1 MGGAL
6 MPCSLQDPAGCVG
19 DVVGSAAS
27 AVAGSAVDKL
37 VESCAHA
44 VESALKVVTSAWLS
58 VPSPSPTSST
68 VTTMQQNL
76 EWVTLLVAAVGMLVA
91 IVRMGVTSNLAEG
104 VGLARMYLAMV
115 VVTGCGGV
123 VVASLIQAGDAA
135 APWFVERATG
145 AGYSDGTATLIT
157 AAMLQGT
164 GQAMGL
170 VMGLIAL
177 IASLF
182 QIAFMFVRGALL
194 IVLMAMLPTIAAG
207 TATEAG
213 MLRFKRVCAWI
224 FACVIYKPVAAIIYA
239 IGFLQIKG
247 DPAADLNGLD
257 DVARSTYDLVLGTII
272 IILAVLALPALIR
285 FVAPVADRVGGSSFS
300 PGAALGS
307 VATGAVVVTGVIATG
322 GAAAPAAGAAA
333 GSGAAGGGTA
343 AMATGAAGSA
353 GAGGQAAGAARGGAG
368 PSGGTGGTGSTG
380 PAGPQGDPG
389 GQGPS
394 GATPGTAPRG
404 SGSPSGASGAR
415 IAQGA
420 TGAGGST
427 ASRAEHVAGDVS
439 GTDRD
444 DGASGAREGGRS

>member
-1 MGGAL
+1 
-6 MPCSLQDPAGCVG
+6 MPPCNPLHPVTCAG
-19 DVVGSAAS
+19 DAAGSVAG

-37 VESCAHA
+37 VESFAHA

-135 APWFVERATG
+135 APWFVERAYG
-145 AGYSDGTATLIT
+145 ADYSSGTATLIT

-333 GSGAAGGGTA
+333 GGGAAGGGTA

-368 PSGGTGGTGSTG
+368 PSGGTGGMGSAG

-420 TGAGGST
+420 AGAGGST

>member
-1 MGGAL
+1 M
-6 MPCSLQDPAGCVG
+6 
-19 DVVGSAAS
+19 
-27 AVAGSAVDKL
+27 AGSAVDKL
-37 VESCAHA
+37 VESFAHA

>member
-1 MGGAL
+1 
-6 MPCSLQDPAGCVG
+6 MPQCDPKNPLSCIG
-19 DVVGSAAS
+19 DAVGSAAG

-37 VESCAHA
+37 VESFAHA
-44 VESALKVVTSAWLS
+44 VESALKVVTTGWLS

-91 IVRMGVTSNLAEG
+91 IVRMGVTSNLVEG
-104 VGLARMYLAMV
+104 VGLGRMYLVMV
-115 VVTGCGGV
+115 VVTGCGGL

-135 APWFVERATG
+135 APWFVERAYG
-145 AGYSDGTATLIT
+145 ADYSAGTATLIT
-157 AAMLQGT
+157 AGMLQGT

-170 VMGLIAL
+170 VMGLLAL

-207 TATEAG
+207 TATESG

-247 DPAADLNGLD
+247 DPAADLEGLD
-257 DVARSTYDLVLGTII
+257 EVARSTYDLVLGTII
-272 IILAVLALPALIR
+272 IVLAVLALPALIR
-285 FVAPVADRVGGSSFS
+285 FLAPVADRVGGSSFS

-333 GSGAAGGGTA
+333 GGGAAGGGSA
-343 AMATGAAGSA
+343 AMATGAAGTA
-353 GAGGQAAGAARGGAG
+353 GQAAGAARGGSG
-368 PSGGTGGTGSTG
+368 PAGGTGSSGPTGAQGEPGAQG
-380 PAGPQGDPG
+380 PAGAGTVAP
-389 GQGPS
+389 
-394 GATPGTAPRG
+394 ATAG
-404 SGSPSGASGAR
+404 SGSASGAR
-415 IAQGA
+415 IAQGV
-420 TGAGGST
+420 TGAGISAT
-427 ASRAEHVAGDVS
+427 SRTEHVAGDVS

-444 DGASGAREGGRS
+444 DGASGAGQGGRS

>member
-1 MGGAL
+1 
-6 MPCSLQDPAGCVG
+6 MPPCNPLHPVTCAG
-19 DVVGSAAS
+19 DAAGSVAG

-37 VESCAHA
+37 VESFAHA

-135 APWFVERATG
+135 APWFVERAYG
-145 AGYSDGTATLIT
+145 ADYSSGTATLIT

-285 FVAPVADRVGGSSFS
+285 FVAPVADRVGGSSLS

-307 VATGAVVVTGVIATG
+307 VPTGAVVVTRVIATG
-322 GAAAPAAGAAA
+322 RASAPAAGPPPVVAPPAAA
-333 GSGAAGGGTA
+333 LPRWPPAPPEAQGPAVRQRAPPA
-343 AMATGAAGSA
+343 EELARPAEPEAWDRLAQPDLRATPEDRVPVGPLLEPRRADPVLLLEHRAPASLKA
-353 GAGGQAAGAARGGAG
+353 RPARAARPLHAQ
-368 PSGGTGGTGSTG
+368 ST
-380 PAGPQGDPG
+380 
-389 GQGPS
+389 
-394 GATPGTAPRG
+394 
-404 SGSPSGASGAR
+404 SPV
-415 IAQGA
+415 
-420 TGAGGST
+420 T
-427 ASRAEHVAGDVS
+427 
-439 GTDRD
+439 
-444 DGASGAREGGRS
+444 

>member
-1 MGGAL
+1 
-6 MPCSLQDPAGCVG
+6 MPQCSPKNPLSCIGDAAGS
-19 DVVGSAAS
+19 VVGS
-27 AVAGSAVDKL
+27 VAGSAVDKL
-37 VESCAHA
+37 VESFAHA

-104 VGLARMYLAMV
+104 VGLARMYLVMV
-115 VVTGCGGV
+115 VVTGCGGMI
-123 VVASLIQAGDAA
+123 VASLIQAGDAA
-135 APWFVERATG
+135 APWFVERAYG
-145 AGYSDGTATLIT
+145 ADYSSGTATLIT

-170 VMGLIAL
+170 VMGLLAL

-207 TATEAG
+207 TATESG

-247 DPAADLNGLD
+247 DPAAELEGLD

-272 IILAVLALPALIR
+272 IVLAVLALPALIR

-333 GSGAAGGGTA
+333 GGGAVGGGSA
-343 AMATGAAGSA
+343 AMATGAAGTAGSA
-353 GAGGQAAGAARGGAG
+353 GQAAGAARGGSG
-368 PSGGTGGTGSTG
+368 PAGGTGSSG
-380 PAGPQGDPG
+380 PAGARGEPG
-389 GQGPS
+389 SQGPA
-394 GATPGTAPRG
+394 GAPATAG
-404 SGSPSGASGAR
+404 SGSASGAR
-415 IAQGA
+415 IAQGL
-420 TGAGGST
+420 TGAGGSA
-427 ASRAEHVAGDVS
+427 ASRTEHVAGDVS

-444 DGASGAREGGRS
+444 DGASGARRGG

>member
-1 MGGAL
+1 
-6 MPCSLQDPAGCVG
+6 
-19 DVVGSAAS
+19 
-27 AVAGSAVDKL
+27 
-37 VESCAHA
+37 
-44 VESALKVVTSAWLS
+44 
-58 VPSPSPTSST
+58 
-68 VTTMQQNL
+68 MQQNL

>member
-1 MGGAL
+1 
-6 MPCSLQDPAGCVG
+6 MPSCNYADPLSCIGDAVSDAAG
-19 DVVGSAAS
+19 

-37 VESCAHA
+37 VESFAHA
-44 VESALKVVTSAWLS
+44 VESALKVVTTGWLS

-76 EWVTLLVAAVGMLVA
+76 EWVTLMVAAVGMLVA
-91 IVRMGVTSNLAEG
+91 IVRMGVTSNLVEG
-104 VGLARMYLAMV
+104 VGLGRMYLVMV

-135 APWFVERATG
+135 APWFVERAYG
-145 AGYSDGTATLIT
+145 ADYSSGTATLIT

-182 QIAFMFVRGALL
+182 QIAFMFVRTALL

-207 TATEAG
+207 TATESG

-247 DPAADLNGLD
+247 DPAAELEGLD

-272 IILAVLALPALIR
+272 IVLAVLALPALIR

-333 GSGAAGGGTA
+333 GGGATGGGSA

-353 GAGGQAAGAARGGAG
+353 GSAGQAAGAARGG
-368 PSGGTGGTGSTG
+368 SG
-380 PAGPQGDPG
+380 PAGAAGGMGSSGPAGTRGEPGSQGAA
-389 GQGPS
+389 
-394 GATPGTAPRG
+394 GAGTGAVAPAAAG
-404 SGSPSGASGAR
+404 SGSASGAR
-415 IAQGA
+415 IAQGV
-420 TGAGGST
+420 TGAGGSA
-427 ASRAEHVAGDVS
+427 ASRTEHVAGDVS

-444 DGASGAREGGRS
+444 DGASGAGRGGRS